1 MIQRKQS
8 LCWLLIALIS
18 VWMSMSTIV
27 FFKSSFENKSGFF
40 EISTAY
46 NKKILDTNKNPNL
59 SVSTINIY
67 PKYALILL
75 AILSLTCIFLYK
87 NRKLQMKLCFVQMGL
102 VCIVLLFMFQSSF
115 LLTKSL
121 LENTEDAFQYQYL
134 ASACIPFSLIIFEI
148 MAYRFTAKDEKI
160 VNSLNRLR

>member
-8 LCWLLIALIS
+8 LCWLLVGLIS
-18 VWMSMSTIV
+18 VCMSMSTIV
-27 FFKSSFENKSGFF
+27 FFKSSFKNKSDFF

-46 NKKILDTNKNPNL
+46 NKKILDTNKSPKL
-59 SVSTINIY
+59 RVSTINFY
-67 PKYALILL
+67 PKYSLILL
-75 AILSLTCIFLYK
+75 AILSLASVFLYK

-102 VCIVLLFMFQSSF
+102 VCIVMFFMVQSSF

-134 ASACIPFSLIIFEI
+134 PSACLPFSLIIFEI
-148 MAYRFTAKDEKI
+148 LAYRFTAKDEKI

>member
-18 VWMSMSTIV
+18 FGMGMNTIV
-27 FFKSSFENKSGFF
+27 FYKSSFENKSGFF
-40 EISTAY
+40 EIATAY
-46 NKKILDTNKNPNL
+46 NKKILDTNKNTEL
-59 SVSTINIY
+59 SVSTINVY
-67 PKYALILL
+67 PKYALMLL
-75 AILSLTCIFLYK
+75 AILSLASVLLYK

-134 ASACIPFSLIIFEI
+134 PSACLPFSLIIFEI
-148 MAYRFTAKDEKI
+148 MAYRFTARDEKI